1 MKGESNRY
9 KTERKRG
16 EGRMRIV
23 IEGEEEY
30 LKKLERI
37 QELTRELYK
46 EVSGVYPLTEIRGEE
61 KAACENE
68 EGGRG

>member
-1 MKGESNRY
+1 
-9 KTERKRG
+9 
-16 EGRMRIV
+16 MRIV
-23 IEGEEEY
+23 IEGKEEY

-61 KAACENE
+61 KAACEDNTD
-68 EGGRG
+68 GK

>member
-1 MKGESNRY
+1 
-9 KTERKRG
+9 
-16 EGRMRIV
+16 MRIV
-23 IEGEEEY
+23 IEGKEEY

-61 KAACENE
+61 KTACKEDADGE
-68 EGGRG
+68 